1 MEKAIKVKGKKMK
14 TQKDNISRKRGTAL
28 GYFIFKITVRLFG
41 LRAAYF
47 LLYFVCLYYLLFDY
61 QAVKSSLAYI
71 KRRFP
76 NKNSLQYFFYVYR
89 LFISQGKQLIDR
101 YAALSG
107 IVKFDISLEGKDTLD
122 KALENRKGGFILL
135 TAHFGNWQAALMT
148 LKYLKKEVFLVM
160 RPEDNIEIEKVLG
173 LRKEDKFL
181 NFISSDG
188 GPESVLTIVRALENG
203 SIVSIMGDRRY
214 DFDYVEVNF
223 LNDTAYFPYGAFSIA
238 ASLGCPVVV
247 LLSPRTGF
255 KKYVV
260 NIQNIIYPE
269 YKEQTNKK
277 QQIKNFVQEFASIL
291 ENYTMKYPFQCFIFH
306 NIWEKQ

>member
-76 NKNSLQYFFYVYR
+76 NKNSLQYVFYVYR

-107 IVKFDISLEGKDTLD
+107 IVKFDISLEGKETLD

-148 LKYLKKEVFLVM
+148 LKYLKKEV
-160 RPEDNIEIEKVLG
+160 
-173 LRKEDKFL
+173 
-181 NFISSDG
+181 
-188 GPESVLTIVRALENG
+188 
-203 SIVSIMGDRRY
+203 
-214 DFDYVEVNF
+214 
-223 LNDTAYFPYGAFSIA
+223 
-238 ASLGCPVVV
+238 
-247 LLSPRTGF
+247 
-255 KKYVV
+255 
-260 NIQNIIYPE
+260 
-269 YKEQTNKK
+269 
-277 QQIKNFVQEFASIL
+277 
-291 ENYTMKYPFQCFIFH
+291 
-306 NIWEKQ
+306 